1 MSSAT
6 TAPVTNRVNG
16 QTAPEAPAKKSYDF
30 AAIMGQMTERTVT
43 TTVRVKKRGL
53 TVTLNGEL
61 NGDKKEDFVA
71 LAKDNAVAVVSL
83 VTKNTA
89 VRGTTEAD
97 QREKG
102 KLTGDLIAE
111 VFDNEIADK

>member
-1 MSSAT
+1 MADT
-6 TAPVTNRVNG
+6 NVKVENRVNG
-16 QTAPEAPAKKSYDF
+16 TAAPAKSYDF
-30 AAIMGQMTERTVT
+30 DAIMSKMTERTVT

-61 NGDKKEDFVA
+61 AGDKKADFVQ
-71 LAKDNAVAVVSL
+71 LAKDNGTAVVSL

-89 VRGTTEAD
+89 VRGSTEAD

-102 KLTGDLIAE
+102 KLTGVLVAE
-111 VFDNEIADK
+111 VFDNEIFDQ

>member
-1 MSSAT
+1 MST
-6 TAPVTNRVNG
+6 TQVNRAENTNG
-16 QTAPEAPAKKSYDF
+16 TKAPEAPAKKSYDF
-30 AAIMGQMTERTVT
+30 DAIMGKMTERTVT

-61 NGDKKEDFVA
+61 AGETKEDFVA

-102 KLTGDLIAE
+102 KLTGELIAE
-111 VFDNEIADK
+111 VFDNEIA